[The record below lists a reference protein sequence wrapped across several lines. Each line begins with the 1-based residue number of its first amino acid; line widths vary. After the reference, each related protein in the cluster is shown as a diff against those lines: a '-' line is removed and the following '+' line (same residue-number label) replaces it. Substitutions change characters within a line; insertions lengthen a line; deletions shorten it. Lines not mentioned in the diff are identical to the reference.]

1 MEEARGGGGE
11 EEKGGGKGRE
21 EEEFDTDHAKDDT
34 RLRDRLR
41 PTVTTPIDRGGG
53 VVVGDGYEPIAGHGS
68 ANVPRCI
75 I

>member
-1 MEEARGGGGE
+1 MEEARGGGGGKE
-11 EEKGGGKGRE
+11 EEKEGGKGRE

-34 RLRDRLR
+34 RLRDR
-41 PTVTTPIDRGGG
+41 PTVTTPIDRGG
-53 VVVGDGYEPIAGHGS
+53 VVVGGGYEPIAGHDS

>member
-34 RLRDRLR
+34 KLRDR

-53 VVVGDGYEPIAGHGS
+53 VVVGGGYEPIAGHDS